1 MLLFLFSQINNNE
14 GLITRN
20 SHNYHLNFIIWKF
33 NIVSLFILN
42 YYYFTFITIFS
53 FYRYKKYSFN
63 SFLINIYLI
72 LYRWKNF
79 QEYLRSLIFYL
90 INERSEIFLFTQIV
104 IILNQIL

>member
-42 YYYFTFITIFS
+42 YLLLLFFAFTDI
-53 FYRYKKYSFN
+53 K
-63 SFLINIYLI
+63 NILSI
-72 LYRWKNF
+72 H
-79 QEYLRSLIFYL
+79 S
-90 INERSEIFLFTQIV
+90 
-104 IILNQIL
+104 